1 MTPQEFLILL
11 SSILM
16 GTTGQFFLKLG
27 ALRLGQANA
36 TNFVS
41 QILRIALTPELLI
54 GLACYGIASIAYIL
68 ILTRVNLS
76 IVGPSVALSYVFS
89 VLVGYFFFQ
98 ETIPL
103 ARLLGLGLI
112 IAGVILVISSR

>member
-1 MTPQEFLILL
+1 MNPQEFLILL

-27 ALRLGQANA
+27 ALRLGEANA
-36 TNFVS
+36 ANFIS

-54 GLACYGIASIAYIL
+54 GLAFYGIAAIAYIL

-76 IVGPSVALSYVFS
+76 IVAPSVALSYVFS
-89 VLVGYFFFQ
+89 VLVGYFVFQ
-98 ETIPL
+98 EVIPL
-103 ARLLGLGLI
+103 TRLFGLGLI
-112 IAGVILVISSR
+112 IAGVVLVISPR

>member
-1 MTPQEFLILL
+1 
-11 SSILM
+11 M
-16 GTTGQFFLKLG
+16 GTAGQFFLKLG

-36 TNFVS
+36 ANFVS

-54 GLACYGIASIAYIL
+54 GLACYGLAAIAYIL

-89 VLVGYFFFQ
+89 VLMGYFFFQ
-98 ETIPL
+98 EALPL

-112 IAGVILVISSR
+112 IAGVILVISPR

>member
-1 MTPQEFLILL
+1 VNPQEFLILL

-27 ALRLGQANA
+27 ALRLGEANA
-36 TNFVS
+36 ANFIS

-54 GLACYGIASIAYIL
+54 GLAFYGIAAIAYIL

-76 IVGPSVALSYVFS
+76 IVAPSVALSYVFS
-89 VLVGYFFFQ
+89 VLVGYFVFQ
-98 ETIPL
+98 EVIPL
-103 ARLLGLGLI
+103 TRLFGLGLI
-112 IAGVILVISSR
+112 IAGVVLVISPR